1 MSDRIIKTKTQRG
14 KRALVKREPKIIE
27 NFKQAL
33 MLRGATASTTSL
45 QFVKDLHAL
54 KRMHSTYFG
63 EKHEFIPFE
72 NITPIEQ
79 LAQKYDVSL
88 FSFCSHNKKR
98 PNNIVLGRLFDYH
111 LLDMIELG
119 VEQFKSLAEIKTSKV
134 MTGTKPCMI
143 FSGDLW
149 NQNEEYSRFK
159 SLLIDFFRGEVVE
172 QVLLTGFEHAL
183 AFTAADGKIFF
194 RSYKVMMKKSGSK
207 TPHIELE
214 EIGPSADLVIRRTN
228 LASADLF
235 KTACR
240 YPAQAKPKKVKN
252 VTKDVF
258 GSKLGRIHMPR
269 QDFKKLNVKRGR
281 ALKKEKPAKKTK
293 GKGKEN

>member
-1 MSDRIIKTKTQRG
+1 
-14 KRALVKREPKIIE
+14 
-27 NFKQAL
+27 
-33 MLRGATASTTSL
+33 
-45 QFVKDLHAL
+45 
-54 KRMHSTYFG
+54 MHSTYFG

-98 PNNIVLGRLFDYH
+98 PNNIVLGMKYCNCFKFSLEFILYLFTLTGRLFDYH

-194 RSYKVMMKKSGSK
+194 RSYK
-207 TPHIELE
+207 
-214 EIGPSADLVIRRTN
+214 
-228 LASADLF
+228 
-235 KTACR
+235 
-240 YPAQAKPKKVKN
+240 
-252 VTKDVF
+252 
-258 GSKLGRIHMPR
+258 
-269 QDFKKLNVKRGR
+269 
-281 ALKKEKPAKKTK
+281 
-293 GKGKEN
+293 